1 MTPPEQPQPLVQSQP
16 LDQPQL
22 LDQPQPLGAFGFPA
36 GLLLVA
42 AGSPEVDA
50 ARRELV
56 AGRLPAVW
64 PEPLRGHERV
74 HEDDVPG
81 ALACFDGSDPV
92 TRYNRWVLDPRSE
105 PADEVRA
112 ALPAGY
118 APLVDVVLS
127 TIGLPTI
134 GLPTVANGEL
144 PGQDVDGLPAEVAAL
159 VLASRASA
167 AAEHGDGRSAAA
179 LLEAGARAAGPQNPA
194 LAAVLLG
201 NAGTLLRENG
211 DPDRARS
218 LLVEAADALA
228 GTDLGEV
235 RAELLHQR
243 GSISQ
248 EDAARGAGDARELL
262 QEAMQYYYDGLH
274 LVTEQSAPYLWASL
288 QMNLAT
294 AHLAS
299 PMTQAS
305 DQLRLGVATQALRA
319 CRRVF
324 TPQEHPGPWSA
335 ATVNLANALVY
346 TPSTHQADNLVE
358 AVELYEAVLESGVR
372 DRDQLGRAR
381 VLANQGNALAHLGIF
396 DQARAKLVEARYL
409 FESQLDHESA
419 TAARSVLDEIAKS
432 EAAAPRDDLA
442 GLADLAR
449 QAEQMARM
457 PPSDSAFSSG
467 MGVRISGASTAGD
480 QTGPPPKPTVTV
492 LPAGSAPRR
501 PDQDGGG
508 GR

>member
-1 MTPPEQPQPLVQSQP
+1 MTV
-16 LDQPQL
+16 
-22 LDQPQPLGAFGFPA
+22 LDQPQPVGAFGFPA
-36 GLLLVA
+36 GLLLVP
-42 AGSPEVDA
+42 AGPPEVDQ
-50 ARRELV
+50 ARLDLV
-56 AGRLPAVW
+56 SGRLPAAW
-64 PEPLRGHERV
+64 PQPLRGHELV

-81 ALACFDGSDPV
+81 ALACFDGTDPV
-92 TRYNRWVLDPRSE
+92 ARYNRWVLDPERE
-105 PADEVRA
+105 AADEVRA
-112 ALPAGY
+112 ALPDGFG
-118 APLVDVVLS
+118 PLVDVVQYTL
-127 TIGLPTI
+127 GRGPV
-134 GLPTVANGEL
+134 PA
-144 PGQDVDGLPAEVAAL
+144 QDVQGLPAEVAAL
-159 VLASRASA
+159 VLAARAAA
-167 AAEHGDGRSAAA
+167 AAEQGDGRSAAD
-179 LLEAGARAAGPQNPA
+179 LLEAGARAAGPGNPA